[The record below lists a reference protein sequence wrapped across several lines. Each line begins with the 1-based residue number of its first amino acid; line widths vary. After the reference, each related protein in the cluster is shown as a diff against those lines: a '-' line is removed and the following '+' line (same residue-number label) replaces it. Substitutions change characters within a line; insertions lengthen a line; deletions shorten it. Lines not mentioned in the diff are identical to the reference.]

1 MEMDAD
7 GNGME
12 LGLFYDYD
20 ACEECGT
27 CLYRCQ
33 VMGLTPAE
41 ARDEIKRLRAGER
54 PRFIDSRCASCY
66 SCDLFCPNGCSP
78 YGLILYRWYQRYLDK
93 GMPVRAQLA
102 MPLEEVNFNTIARRH
117 HTARERELVARWQE
131 NASSPEAVAAAG
143 GTVLYA
149 GCNAQIFPSLLDT
162 PMMRDFTIIGARELC
177 CGELY
182 FRLGIMDV
190 VERQARVLEER
201 FRYLG
206 IKRMY
211 VFCTAGFNILSNV
224 LPRCF
229 GARFD
234 FEILYFYDWLLE
246 RVDAGEAVF
255 GRPWKGSAV
264 VQESCHA
271 KVLGRRYA
279 EVPRELMRR
288 AGLEVVEMAHARELS
303 VCCGAACGARGYN
316 PFDMGFQSLRQWKEA
331 RESGADCMVAYCA
344 TCLLL
349 LLMGRMIRPT
359 RMPLYHLMEVLMQAA
374 GEEPVHDLVA
384 SRARNIFAHIM
395 VRGAPRMVSPKRV
408 RL

>member
-1 MEMDAD
+1 MDAD

-78 YGLILYRWYQRYLDK
+78 YGLILYRWYQRYLEK

-131 NASSPEAVAAAG
+131 NGSSPEAVAAAG

-149 GCNAQIFPSLLDT
+149 GCNAQIFPCLLDT
-162 PMMRDFTIIGARELC
+162 PMIRDFTIIGARELC

-331 RESGADCMVAYCA
+331 RDSGADCMVAYCA

-384 SRARNIFAHIM
+384 SRARNILAHIM

>member
-7 GNGME
+7 GNGLE

-102 MPLEEVNFNTIARRH
+102 MPLENVNFNTIARRH
-117 HTARERELVARWQE
+117 HTVRERELVARWEE

-149 GCNAQIFPSLLDT
+149 GCNTQIFPCLLDT

-255 GRPWKGSAV
+255 GHPWKGSAV

-349 LLMGRMIRPT
+349 LLMGRMIHPT

>member
-1 MEMDAD
+1 MSGD
-7 GNGME
+7 GGDLE
-12 LGLFYDYD
+12 LNLFYDYD
-20 ACEECGT
+20 ACQECGT

-33 VMGLTPAE
+33 VMGLSAQE
-41 ARDEIKRLRAGER
+41 AVDEIKRLRSGEKA
-54 PRFIDSRCASCY
+54 RFVDSRCASCY
-66 SCDLFCPNGCSP
+66 SCNLFCPNGCSP
-78 YGLILYRWYQRYLDK
+78 YGLILYRWYQRYLER
-93 GMPVRAQLA
+93 GLPVRAQLA
-102 MPLEEVNFNTIARRH
+102 MPLEETNFNTIARRH
-117 HTARERELVARWQE
+117 HTPRERELVESWER
-131 NASSPEAVAAAG
+131 NASSAEAVAAAG

-149 GCNAQIFPSLLDT
+149 GCNAQIFPCLLDT
-162 PMMRDFTIIGARELC
+162 PMLRDFTVIGAQELC

-190 VERQARVLEER
+190 VQRQARVLEER
-201 FRYLG
+201 FRRLG
-206 IKRMY
+206 VRRMY

-224 LPRCF
+224 LPRYF

-246 RVDAGEAVF
+246 QVAGGATALDHA
-255 GRPWKGSAV
+255 WKGSAV

-279 EVPRELMRR
+279 DVPRELMRR

-316 PFDMGFQSLRQWKEA
+316 PLDMGFQALKQWKEA
-331 RESGADCMVAYCA
+331 RESGADRMVAYCA
-344 TCLLL
+344 TCLLIL
-349 LLMGRMIRPT
+349 YMGRMIRPT

-374 GEEPVHDLVA
+374 GEEPPHALVS
-384 SRARNIFAHIM
+384 SRARYIFTHIM
-395 VRGAPRMVSPKRV
+395 ALGAPRMLSPKRV

>member
-1 MEMDAD
+1 MDAD
-7 GNGME
+7 GNGLE

-102 MPLEEVNFNTIARRH
+102 MPLENVNFNTIARRH
-117 HTARERELVARWQE
+117 HTVRERELVARWEE

-149 GCNAQIFPSLLDT
+149 GCNTQIFPCLLDT

-255 GRPWKGSAV
+255 GHPWKGSAV

-349 LLMGRMIRPT
+349 LLMGRMIHPT

>member
-1 MEMDAD
+1 MDAD

-102 MPLEEVNFNTIARRH
+102 MPLENVNFNTIARRH
-117 HTARERELVARWQE
+117 HTVRERELVARWEE

-149 GCNAQIFPSLLDT
+149 GCNTQIFPCLLDT

-255 GRPWKGSAV
+255 GHPWKGSAV

-349 LLMGRMIRPT
+349 LLMGRMIHPT